1 MAIYCGDLLDDLA
14 ELAAKVPAGLTLVI
28 YHTAVLAYVEEAKR
42 RAFAALTRSLGAIWL
57 ANEAPG
63 VVVRDTVSSSRSRG
77 FMLVRDGTEVLA
89 QSDPHG
95 SWIEWL
101 T

>member
-1 MAIYCGDLLDDLA
+1 VDIYRGDLLDDLA
-14 ELAAKVPAGLTLVI
+14 ELAAKVPTGLTLVI
-28 YHTAVLAYVEEAKR
+28 YHTAVLAYVDEAKR
-42 RAFAALTRSLGAIWL
+42 RAFAALTRSLGATWL

-63 VVVRDTVSSSRSRG
+63 VVGDAAPSSPSRG
-77 FMLVRDGTEVLA
+77 FMLVRDGRELLA

-101 T
+101 A